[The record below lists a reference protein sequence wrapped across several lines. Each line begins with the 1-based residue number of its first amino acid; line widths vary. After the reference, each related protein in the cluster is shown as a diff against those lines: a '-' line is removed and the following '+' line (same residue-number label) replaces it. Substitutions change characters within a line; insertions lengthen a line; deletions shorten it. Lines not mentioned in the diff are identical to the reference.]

1 LLARWGG
8 AVVLVGY
15 TIAFAV
21 AAVTTSM
28 RRDVA

>member
-1 LLARWGG
+1 
-8 AVVLVGY
+8 VVLVGY